1 MYSVATAEN
10 LIAHTP
16 PQTPDGVG
24 VVVSVLLPGLTHS
37 RLVHIRD
44 ARRGVDATVRALDVV
59 HTLQEG
65 GNSTAISYGKDT
77 GWL

>member
-1 MYSVATAEN
+1 
-10 LIAHTP
+10 
-16 PQTPDGVG
+16 
-24 VVVSVLLPGLTHS
+24 
-37 RLVHIRD
+37 
-44 ARRGVDATVRALDVV
+44 VDATVRALDVV